1 MAEWKEEST
10 SDFHFKSQSDL
21 YKYKMADNS
30 NDQNQKRPDE
40 ELNVLMAE
48 WKEKYGLPPEEERQN
63 FYRENPVTSA
73 GILAGFGWAIWRVK
87 NMNKNVGTSQG
98 GRGVNLGSMRTYY
111 LLETRVFCP
120 NGNCGSSCRNCT
132 LSRFPDSLETLA
144 FRERLHSKRYDSKSK
159 IRITTPDPWSWS
171 KFAMQAKYLFSPN
184 LTYEN

>member
-1 MAEWKEEST
+1 
-10 SDFHFKSQSDL
+10 
-21 YKYKMADNS
+21 MADNS

-40 ELNVLMAE
+40 ELNILMAE

-111 LLETRVFCP
+111 LLETRVFAQMGIVAALVGTVLYQGFQTHWKP
-120 NGNCGSSCRNCT
+120 W
-132 LSRFPDSLETLA
+132 LLEKGYIQ
-144 FRERLHSKRYDSKSK
+144 SD
-159 IRITTPDPWSWS
+159 TTPNP
-171 KFAMQAKYLFSPN
+171 K
-184 LTYEN
+184 